1 MTPQEAAL
9 ILAKVSTLDSRINA
23 ASPKM
28 ARARAEAW
36 AEVLDRSMTV
46 EWAIAHVL
54 DHYRTKRDVVMPADL
69 NSAWRATRDR
79 EVAQQD
85 LRQISASVGVPMPES
100 VRRQW
105 VAILDK

>member
-9 ILAKVSTLDSRINA
+9 VLAKISTLDSRINA
-23 ASPKM
+23 ASPET

-36 AEVLDRSMTV
+36 AEVLDRSMTM

-69 NSAWRATRDR
+69 NVAWRGERDR
-79 EVAQQD
+79 QLGSMTMLALD
-85 LRQISASVGVPMPES
+85 SVPGVPMPES
-100 VRRQW
+100 VKRLW
-105 VAILDK
+105 LEILDK